1 MEDFK
6 RIEVRNKISEVL
18 EAYNVLCANAAKIV
32 NKIACEKVSA
42 YDITDIEKYKDK
54 VSITYVD
61 PYLDY
66 HDEECTDFFPA
77 EWLLMEEKDL
87 DEGVAEWLAEKEKE
101 RIRKE
106 LEQKKSYLEQK
117 QALIDQLQRDVDRL
131 KGEIENGWNG

>member
-1 MEDFK
+1 MEDFDRDFIK
-6 RIEVRNKISEVL
+6 NRVLETL

-42 YDITDIEKYKDK
+42 YDIVDIEKYKDN

-77 EWLLMEEKDL
+77 EWLLMEEKAL
-87 DEGVAEWLAEKEKE
+87 DEAIAEWLAEKEKE
-101 RIRKE
+101 RRLKE
-106 LEQKKSYLEQK
+106 LEHKKSYIEQK

-131 KGEIENGWNG
+131 KGEIENGWNR